1 MTQPV
6 KIEFDTTGL
15 DWVEKTLLSIEP
27 AVVNASVE
35 QLEIA
40 VKQIIELIRSH
51 IPSGMKELRDSILG
65 KIVVYEGGQKIFVT
79 VGIGGENWKD
89 IEGLDIN
96 EPLRFGRWHER
107 GWNPKWMTKQLPST
121 SNAVERGNR
130 RFRKMQK
137 TVYRVRT
144 CDHIKQRV
152 SLDMFRELHLPSRR
166 QTVQSL
172 HDARAG

>member
-1 MTQPV
+1 VVLKKLESPTV
-6 KIEFDTTGL
+6 DRSLVFL
-15 DWVEKTLLSIEP
+15 D
-27 AVVNASVE
+27 
-35 QLEIA
+35 
-40 VKQIIELIRSH
+40 
-51 IPSGMKELRDSILG
+51 D
-65 KIVVYEGGQKIFVT
+65 
-79 VGIGGENWKD
+79 
-89 IEGLDIN
+89 
-96 EPLRFGRWHER
+96 
-107 GWNPKWMTKQLPST
+107 KQLPST